1 MRQVLITKV
10 HDAPTRP
17 LSQNRGLAYRL
28 ADPEVCGTEHL
39 DVHLNELL
47 PDTPAGPLHYH
58 DRSENFI
65 LVLDGVVEI
74 MAEDQ
79 FYILE
84 RDSVA
89 FLAPGIR
96 HFVRNAGATVARLL
110 EVYAPPGPD
119 FHIVRS

>member
-1 MRQVLITKV
+1 MKQVLITKV

-28 ADPEVCGTEHL
+28 VDPEVCGAKHL

-47 PDTPAGPLHYH
+47 PNTPEGPLHYH
-58 DRSENFI
+58 ERSENVI
-65 LVLDGVVEI
+65 LVLGGVVEI
-74 MAEDQ
+74 VAEDQ
-79 FYILE
+79 SYILE
-84 RDSVA
+84 RDNVA

-96 HFVRNAGATVARLL
+96 HFVRNAGAAVAILL